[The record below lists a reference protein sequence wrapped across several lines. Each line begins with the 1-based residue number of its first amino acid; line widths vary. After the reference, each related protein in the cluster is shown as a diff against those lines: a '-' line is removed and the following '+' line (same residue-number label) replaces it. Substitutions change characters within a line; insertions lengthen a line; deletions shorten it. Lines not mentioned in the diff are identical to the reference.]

1 MDQSLITAV
10 EWLDPTTLIFGSYPS
25 GIHIVDLRDRSI
37 AVCSGSLPKA
47 PSAAQAT
54 PLCIKRQGSREH
66 QVMVC
71 GRFPSFLLY
80 DLRAGMD
87 KCRSV
92 YSGAESLSSMT
103 YVSRDRIV
111 VGGSYRGK
119 HFSWHVY

>member
-10 EWLDPTTLIFGSYPS
+10 EWLDPTTLVFGSYPS
-25 GIHIVDLRDRSI
+25 GIHIVDLRDRSTV
-37 AVCSGSLPKA
+37 VCSGSLPKA
-47 PSAAQAT
+47 PFAAQAT
-54 PLCIKRQGSREH
+54 PLCIKQQGTREH

-119 HFSWHVY
+119 HFSCHVC